1 MVLQASS
8 GHELVDE
15 KALLIFE
22 AVTYELYE
30 IGVRQLAQ
38 VIHFSLQCICKAK
51 RSGGSVINK

>member
-22 AVTYELYE
+22 AVTNKLYE

-38 VIHFSLQCICKAK
+38 VIHFGLRQMHGRFSEY
-51 RSGGSVINK
+51 VIYRN

>member
-22 AVTYELYE
+22 AVTNKLYE

-38 VIHFSLQCICKAK
+38 VIHFGLQMHG
-51 RSGGSVINK
+51 RFSEYVIYRN